1 MKKERERIKRII
13 EEVKPIYT
21 FGGGD
26 VEFAGI
32 RGHTVRVRPTG
43 YCHSCYFTRVALM
56 RALDERIRQEVPWV
70 SNIVAVRPP
79 ESRP

>member
-1 MKKERERIKRII
+1 MVKKERERIKRII

-32 RGHTVRVRPTG
+32 RGHAVRVRPTG
-43 YCHSCYFTRVALM
+43 YCHS
-56 RALDERIRQEVPWV
+56 
-70 SNIVAVRPP
+70 
-79 ESRP
+79 